1 MPVISDTMICGA
13 ARMILSRLFTMP
25 LTNAIISVGTAA
37 TSSGM
42 HLIIPSISANR
53 RSMPIWIMFGSST
66 MIAASKLP
74 IIIGTA
80 AISCGIASIRPC
92 ASVIISKIAVSMSCV
107 KKSGLVSICT
117 IVKVTCTMP
126 SISVG
131 RFSIR
136 PFARKKRM
144 SIAAC
149 VIAGRLSMI
158 PCPNAPTSA
167 TAACK
172 SAGRLSVMVV
182 MTIGIIVVDADVTSC
197 EMPPNMTLTRG
208 IIFPAAVSTLLTKL
222 PISVSRSALSAA
234 MPVIRLLHADFAAL
248 TLP

>member
-1 MPVISDTMICGA
+1 
-13 ARMILSRLFTMP
+13 MILSRLFTMP
-25 LTNAIISVGTAA
+25 LMNAIISVGTAA

-53 RSMPIWIMFGSST
+53 RSMPIWMMLGSST

-74 IIIGTA
+74 IIRGTA

-92 ASVIISKIAVSMSCV
+92 ASVVISKIAVSMSCV

-117 IVKVTCTMP
+117 IVMVTCTMP
-126 SISVG
+126 SIRVG

-136 PFARKKRM
+136 AFARKKRM

-149 VIAGRLSMI
+149 VIAGRLSII

-172 SAGRLSVMVV
+172 VVCDGCYDHRNNSGRCRCNKLRNAAQDDTNARDDVLSSCNKAINEIACQGFEVRIFVSDAGYQV
-182 MTIGIIVVDADVTSC
+182 
-197 EMPPNMTLTRG
+197 
-208 IIFPAAVSTLLTKL
+208 
-222 PISVSRSALSAA
+222 
-234 MPVIRLLHADFAAL
+234 
-248 TLP
+248 